1 MYNSKVAWLESQYLF
16 PHHFQQQERY
26 IEALVESRCA
36 AISPHIWGFDEIA
49 IDQSVLSEGRVAL
62 RSARGILPDGTP
74 FELPRGGALPPAL
87 AVPSTARDVMIHL
100 ILPSYRPGSRFL
112 EVGDSN
118 HNEKVVRYRLQT
130 LDVFDYAVDGGHS
143 EVVESA
149 IPCFALALDTE
160 DLGGY
165 STLAL
170 ARIREVTP
178 EGAVVLDGTFIPPV
192 LCVRAAL
199 RLRSLLADL
208 IGMLKQR
215 ADTLAARFNQ
225 PGGNSAIADFLLL
238 QLLNGFE
245 PRLRHLQSLARVHP
259 ERLYAELQGL
269 LGQLATFT
277 TEAKRPAELP
287 PYVHHDLYRSFQALA
302 ERLGQYLSAVLEQTA
317 IALPVEVRQY
327 GIHVAR
333 IVDRSLV
340 RQARFVLAARAE
352 ASTDVIREQL
362 PGILKLGT
370 VETIR
375 DLVNN
380 QLPGI
385 AYSALPVAPR
395 EIPFN
400 AGAVY
405 FELAND
411 SELWQLL
418 RNSAGFAFHVASEL
432 PSLEFEFW
440 AIRH

>member
-1 MYNSKVAWLESQYLF
+1 MHNSKVAWLESQYLF
-16 PHHFQQQERY
+16 PQHFQQQERY
-26 IEALVESRCA
+26 FEALVESRCGPIA
-36 AISPHIWGFDEIA
+36 PHRWGFDEVA
-49 IDQSVLSEGRVAL
+49 LEQAALGEGRIAL
-62 RSARGILPDGTP
+62 RSARGLLPDGTP
-74 FELPRGGALPPAL
+74 FELPLGGALPPPLCVPASTRDAL
-87 AVPSTARDVMIHL
+87 VHL
-100 ILPSYRPGSRFL
+100 ALPSYQPGSRFL
-112 EVGDSN
+112 EVGDAAGQIA
-118 HNEKVVRYRLQT
+118 RYRLNAI
-130 LDVFDYAVDGGHS
+130 DVFDYAVDGGQA

-149 IPCFALALDTE
+149 MPCFRLVLDPE

-178 EGAVVLDGTFIPPV
+178 EGAVVLDNAFIPPV

-208 IGMLKQR
+208 IGMIKQR
-215 ADTLAARFNQ
+215 ANTLAARFNQ

-245 PRLRHLQSLARVHP
+245 PRLQHLQSLARVHP

-287 PYVHHDLYRSFQALA
+287 PYAHHDLYRSFHLLG
-302 ERLGQYLSAVLEQTA
+302 ERLNQYLSAVLEQTA
-317 IALPVEVRQY
+317 IALPVEARQY

-333 IVDRSLV
+333 IVDRSLL

-352 ASTDVIREQL
+352 ASTDAVRDQL
-362 PGILKLGT
+362 PTMLKLGT

-385 AYSALPVAPR
+385 AFTALPVAPR

-405 FELAND
+405 FELANN

-418 RNSAGFAFHVASEL
+418 RNSAGFAFHVAGEL
-432 PSLEFEFW
+432 PGLEFEFW